1 MPWSHDG
8 RQTIRSPLEAIVMQL
23 GPLELGLI
31 LVIVLLIF
39 GAGKLPE
46 VFRSMGEGIREFR
59 QAASTDEKEDK
70 APADSPNNKPQAS

>member
-1 MPWSHDG
+1 
-8 RQTIRSPLEAIVMQL
+8 MQL

-59 QAASTDEKEDK
+59 EAASDGKEDEASSSDAGTTPQTEKK
-70 APADSPNNKPQAS
+70 A

>member
-1 MPWSHDG
+1 MN
-8 RQTIRSPLEAIVMQL
+8 I

-59 QAASTDEKEDK
+59 EAASTDEKKEK
-70 APADSPNNKPQAS
+70 PSPDSTNNTPQAS

>member
-1 MPWSHDG
+1 MN
-8 RQTIRSPLEAIVMQL
+8 L

-46 VFRSMGEGIREFR
+46 VFRSMGEGLREFR
-59 QAASTDEKEDK
+59 SAAGGADGDKEETKKSEEKERVAK
-70 APADSPNNKPQAS
+70 

>member
-1 MPWSHDG
+1 MN
-8 RQTIRSPLEAIVMQL
+8 L

-46 VFRSMGEGIREFR
+46 VFRSMGQGIREFR
-59 QAASTDEKEDK
+59 EAAGGKEDEE
-70 APADSPNNKPQAS
+70 PAAQNVEHAAK

>member
-1 MPWSHDG
+1 
-8 RQTIRSPLEAIVMQL
+8 MQL

-59 QAASTDEKEDK
+59 EAASTDDAKEKTPK
-70 APADSPNNKPQAS
+70 DSTNTPQAS

>member
-1 MPWSHDG
+1 MN
-8 RQTIRSPLEAIVMQL
+8 L

-59 QAASTDEKEDK
+59 DAAGGSDEEDK
-70 APADSPNNKPQAS
+70 KNANASDLS

>member
-1 MPWSHDG
+1 
-8 RQTIRSPLEAIVMQL
+8 MQL

-31 LVIVLLIF
+31 LLIVLLIF

-59 QAASTDEKEDK
+59 QAASADDKDEEKT
-70 APADSPNNKPQAS
+70 PADAANSQQASK

>member
-1 MPWSHDG
+1 
-8 RQTIRSPLEAIVMQL
+8 MQL

-59 QAASTDEKEDK
+59 EAASTDKEDD
-70 APADSPNNKPQAS
+70 APAADQKSTPQADN

>member
-1 MPWSHDG
+1 MN
-8 RQTIRSPLEAIVMQL
+8 L

-39 GAGKLPE
+39 GAGKLPD

-59 QAASTDEKEDK
+59 SAAGSEDEKKDEAT
-70 APADSPNNKPQAS
+70 APKIEHAAK

>member
-1 MPWSHDG
+1 
-8 RQTIRSPLEAIVMQL
+8 MQL

-59 QAASTDEKEDK
+59 EAASTDKEDE
-70 APADSPNNKPQAS
+70 ASSADKKSTPQADN

>member
-1 MPWSHDG
+1 
-8 RQTIRSPLEAIVMQL
+8 MQL

-59 QAASTDEKEDK
+59 EAASTDDSKEKASKDTT
-70 APADSPNNKPQAS
+70 NTPQAS

>member
-1 MPWSHDG
+1 MILLRAKRGAQSFP
-8 RQTIRSPLEAIVMQL
+8 EAKAMQL

-59 QAASTDEKEDK
+59 QAASTDESEEKQ
-70 APADSPNNKPQAS
+70 PTDSPNNTPQAS

>member
-1 MPWSHDG
+1 MN
-8 RQTIRSPLEAIVMQL
+8 L

-46 VFRSMGEGIREFR
+46 VFRSMGAGLREFR
-59 QAASTDEKEDK
+59 EAAKGPEDEKKSDDK
-70 APADSPNNKPQAS
+70 

>member
-1 MPWSHDG
+1 MS
-8 RQTIRSPLEAIVMQL
+8 L

-46 VFRSMGEGIREFR
+46 VFKSMGKGIREFR
-59 QAASTDEKEDK
+59 EAANGAEDEDK
-70 APADSPNNKPQAS
+70 KSGDKPEANQTAK